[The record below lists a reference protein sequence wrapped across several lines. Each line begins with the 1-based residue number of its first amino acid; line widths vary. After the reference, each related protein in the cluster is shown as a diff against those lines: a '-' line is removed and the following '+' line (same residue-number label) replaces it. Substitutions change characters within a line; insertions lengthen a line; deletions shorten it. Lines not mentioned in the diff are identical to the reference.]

1 MKKFTPAQLDA
12 LAQAYGTI
20 QRVDPAQPTY
30 RALTALLDKLPC
42 ANLQQLVK
50 ADIKFVSG
58 LARNRVVR
66 KNCKVGE

>member
-1 MKKFTPAQLDA
+1 MKKFTPAQLAA
-12 LAQAYGTI
+12 LSSAYGGLN
-20 QRVDPAQPTY
+20 RVDPSQPTY

-42 ANLQQLVK
+42 ANLKQLVS

-66 KNCKVGE
+66 KNCKVG